1 MLGRLLLLGSQAVAV
16 VMDATEHL
24 EVFVREFLAAEPVEN
39 LLSFLK
45 IKEHHLSI
53 LLGSPE
59 FSIEQI
65 PIC

>member
-1 MLGRLLLLGSQAVAV
+1 
-16 VMDATEHL
+16 MDATEHL